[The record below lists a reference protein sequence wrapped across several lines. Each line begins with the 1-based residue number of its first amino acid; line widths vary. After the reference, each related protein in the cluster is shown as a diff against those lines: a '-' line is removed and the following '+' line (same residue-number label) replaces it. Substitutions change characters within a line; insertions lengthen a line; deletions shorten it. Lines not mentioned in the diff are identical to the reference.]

1 MEKDGIHLA
10 KKGKLHFVDMC
21 ASKNIPRSDIHQEL
35 IFKNNYDI
43 STNAM
48 KNVIFALAY
57 GGKHTKVPYND
68 SKVTLLLR

>member
-1 MEKDGIHLA
+1 
-10 KKGKLHFVDMC
+10 MC
-21 ASKNIPRSDIHQEL
+21 ASKNIPRSDIHEEL

-43 STNAM
+43 STNAL
-48 KNVIFALAY
+48 KNVVLALAY